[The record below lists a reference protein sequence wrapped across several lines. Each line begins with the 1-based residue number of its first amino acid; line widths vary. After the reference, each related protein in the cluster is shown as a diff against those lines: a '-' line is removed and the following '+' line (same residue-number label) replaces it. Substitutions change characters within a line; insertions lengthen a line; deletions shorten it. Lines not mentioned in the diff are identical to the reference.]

1 MNFGRVITA
10 MVTPFHERGIDE
22 ASLTNLVEH
31 LIATGSE
38 SLVVAGTT
46 GESPT
51 LTHEEKLW
59 LFEKVVHLAKGRVKV
74 IAGTGT
80 NDTTSSIQLA
90 KEAEA
95 CGVDG
100 LLVVAPYY
108 NKPSQE
114 GLYQHFKA
122 IAESTALP
130 IMLYNIP
137 GRTSI
142 NISTETTLRLADI
155 DNIVAVKESSGNFS
169 QIAEIIRR
177 KPEDFLVY
185 SGDDALLL
193 PILAIGGYG
202 IVSVASHLV
211 GPAIRALIDA
221 YLNGQVQEAVRL
233 NNRLMP
239 LFEGLFVTS
248 NPVMVKQGLNL
259 IGVPVGG
266 VRLPLVPATKEQ
278 IQFMKQLLAE
288 LKADLEYV
296 K

>member
-1 MNFGRVITA
+1 MSFGRVITA
-10 MVTPFHERGIDE
+10 MVTPFDEQGINE
-22 ASLTNLVEH
+22 SALKALVEH

-38 SLVVAGTT
+38 SIVVAGTT

-51 LTHEEKLW
+51 LSHQEKLW
-59 LFEKVVHLAKGRVKV
+59 LFEKVVSLADGRVKV

-80 NDTTSSIQLA
+80 NDTEGSIRLS

-100 LLVVAPYY
+100 LLLVAPYY

-114 GLYQHFKA
+114 GLYQHFRA

-142 NISTETTLRLADI
+142 NMSAQTTLRLAEI
-155 DNIVAVKESSGNFS
+155 DNIVAMKESSGNFS
-169 QIAEIIRR
+169 QISEIIRN
-177 KPEDFLVY
+177 KKDDFLVY
-185 SGDDALLL
+185 SGDDGLLL
-193 PILAIGGYG
+193 PILAIGGHG

-211 GPAIRALIDA
+211 GQPIQELVNL
-221 YLNGQVQEAVRL
+221 YLSGQVQQAVQL

-239 LFEGLFVTS
+239 LFEGLFITS
-248 NPVMVKQGLNL
+248 NPVMVKLGLNL
-259 IGVPVGG
+259 IGIPVGD
-266 VRLPLVPATKEQ
+266 VRLPLVPADEQ
-278 IQFMKQLLAE
+278 QVSLLKQLLSE
-288 LKADLEYV
+288 LELIEG
-296 K
+296 

>member
-1 MNFGRVITA
+1 MSFGRVITA
-10 MVTPFHERGIDE
+10 MVTPFDEQGINE
-22 ASLTNLVEH
+22 SALKALVEH

-38 SLVVAGTT
+38 SIVVAGTT

-51 LTHEEKLW
+51 LSHEEKLW
-59 LFEKVVHLAKGRVKV
+59 LFEKVVSLADGRVKV

-80 NDTTSSIQLA
+80 NDTEGSIRLS

-100 LLVVAPYY
+100 LLLVAPYY

-114 GLYQHFKA
+114 GLYQHFRA

-142 NISTETTLRLADI
+142 NMSAQTTLRLAEI
-155 DNIVAVKESSGNFS
+155 DNIVAMKESSGNFS
-169 QIAEIIRR
+169 QISEIIRN
-177 KPEDFLVY
+177 KKDDFLVY
-185 SGDDALLL
+185 SGDDGLLL
-193 PILAIGGYG
+193 PILAIGGHG

-211 GPAIRALIDA
+211 GQPIQELVNL
-221 YLNGQVQEAVRL
+221 YLSGQVQQAVQL

-248 NPVMVKQGLNL
+248 NPVMVKLGLNL
-259 IGVPVGG
+259 IGIPVGE
-266 VRLPLVPATKEQ
+266 VRLPLVSADEQ
-278 IQFMKQLLAE
+278 QVSLLKQLLSE
-288 LKADLEYV
+288 LELIEG
-296 K
+296 